1 MFRFGNPEFLY
12 LLFILPILTALFI
25 FWRINRAGKL
35 KKLGDTELVNSLII
49 GSSKYKP
56 YVKFGLSLL
65 VITSLIIALANPQIG
80 SKLEKVKRSGIELM
94 FALDVSNS
102 MLAEDIQ
109 PSRLERATQLLN
121 KFVDELVSD
130 KVGLVVF
137 AGDAFLQMP
146 LSTDYSA
153 AKLMIAT
160 SSTDLIGTQG
170 TALGKAID
178 ICRAS
183 FSQDKKVKKVIV
195 IVSDGENHEDDAIGS
210 ASEAEASGIKV
221 YTIGMGT
228 PDGAP
233 IPLGKNSG
241 KYLKNSSGEVV
252 VTRMNPEMLA
262 QIAEA
267 GDGGYAFG
275 GSKFSD
281 IQKVI
286 KEIASIEKKDFED
299 MVYTDYDD
307 KFYVFLWIALV
318 LIIIDFLVLEK
329 KSPIF
334 SKFNLFGERK
344 V

>member
-12 LLFILPILTALFI
+12 LFFLLPLLTLLFV
-25 FWRINRAGKL
+25 FWRINRAKKL
-35 KKLGDTELVNSLII
+35 KKLGDAELVNRLIIDGSNYKPFVKFTFSILIISSLI
-49 GSSKYKP
+49 
-56 YVKFGLSLL
+56 L
-65 VITSLIIALANPQIG
+65 ALANPQMG
-80 SKLEKVKRSGIELM
+80 SKLEKVKRSGIEIM

-102 MLAEDIQ
+102 MLAQDIQ
-109 PSRLERATQLLN
+109 PSRLDRATQLLN

-153 AKLMIAT
+153 AKLMIST
-160 SSTDLIGTQG
+160 SATDLIGTQG
-170 TALGKAID
+170 TAIGKAID

-195 IVSDGENHEDDAIGS
+195 VISDGENHEDDAIGS
-210 ASEAEASGIKV
+210 ARESEASGIRV

-233 IPLGKNSG
+233 IPLGRNSNQ
-241 KYLKNSSGEVV
+241 YLKSSSGEVV
-252 VTRMNPEMLA
+252 VTKMSPEMLS
-262 QIAEA
+262 QIADA
-267 GDGGYAFG
+267 GDGEYAYG
-275 GSKFSD
+275 GAKFSD

-286 KEIASIEKKDFED
+286 KEISTIEKKDFED

-307 KFYVFLWIALV
+307 KFSIFLWIALV
-318 LIIIDFLVLEK
+318 LIIIDFFVLEK
-329 KSPIF
+329 RSPIL
-334 SKFNLFGERK
+334 SKFNLFGVSK
-344 V
+344 